1 MYNVCIKGGC
11 CIMATNSNDDREV
24 RVDLTQD
31 EVAQELQRIREQFQD
46 QNPTSNDLFANATGD
61 EAGPSQEQK
70 PKSRR
75 EQFKEQFKE
84 KLSEIKAIFKNG
96 TGKEKLAFIG
106 KAIGAGLGVLAVV
119 GSLVVGGIG
128 IKARVDFDRNL
139 TSANSIVADFAPETE
154 VGTMTEML
162 NYIINSDSAT
172 QEEKNT
178 ANQILST
185 IEILQQ
191 EGPEYMTK
199 IEDAESYKLK
209 NVFKADQKMD
219 DIINELVQT
228 KVLSEYE
235 QQVNGIYN
243 SVYGR
248 DQGAQG
254 QANSTNQQI
263 AQNIL
268 NGTGSYYNLTEIQ
281 SIMHQINQYFVDAD
295 GNGIADIEDIVN
307 LLTDSRYE
315 TLANSALES
324 MKTAKGSADSLFATL
339 SSNWA
344 TLTGYTESGDYA
356 AAIAYY
362 NNNIASSVSNL
373 TEYLTTVKN
382 SHDSITQYAEL
393 VSEQPSQIQNS
404 FSEADINQHAELFKG
419 KTNIGNI
426 SSVNYTYETNNGK
439 VTVVVN
445 GTHRENPSYNTSAIY
460 TYYAQPG
467 LENYDI
473 GSVVNG
479 LSDKTTSISKK
490 EYINSGSIN
499 ATVSVSNNGQTS
511 QVSSDYI
518 KGYTYTTQSIGGTIV
533 YKISAVLIGENGS
546 VINLNVKNITLDAG
560 TKMTQ
565 ERIDEAINEAI
576 SSSTKIQLNHTV
588 ENVND
593 YADEMSIQ

>member
-1 MYNVCIKGGC
+1 MYNICIKGGC

-24 RVDLTQD
+24 RVDLTQY
-31 EVAQELQRIREQFQD
+31 EVAQELQRIRREFQD

-96 TGKEKLAFIG
+96 TGREKLAFIG

-139 TSANSIVADFAPETE
+139 TSANSIVADFAPETQ

-235 QQVNGIYN
+235 QQVTGIYN

-281 SIMHQINQYFVDAD
+281 SIMQQINQYFVDAD

-315 TLANSALES
+315 TLASSALES

-356 AAIAYY
+356 TAIAYY

-490 EYINSGSIN
+490 EYINSGTIN

-593 YADEMSIQ
+593 YADEMGI

>member
-1 MYNVCIKGGC
+1 
-11 CIMATNSNDDREV
+11 MATNSNDDREV

-75 EQFKEQFKE
+75 EQIKEQFKE

-106 KAIGAGLGVLAVV
+106 KAIGAGLAVLIVIGSIVTSGLGV
-119 GSLVVGGIG
+119 
-128 IKARVDFDRNL
+128 KARVDFDRNL
-139 TSANSIVADFAPETE
+139 TSANSIVSNFAPETE
-154 VGTMTEML
+154 VGTMTEKL

-191 EGPEYMTK
+191 EGLEYMTK

-235 QQVNGIYN
+235 QQVTDIYN

-281 SIMHQINQYFVDAD
+281 SIMQQINQYFVDAD

-315 TLANSALES
+315 TLASSALES

-356 AAIAYY
+356 TAIAYY

-445 GTHRENPSYNTSAIY
+445 GTHRENSSYNTSAIY

-479 LSDKTTSISKK
+479 LSDKTTSISLK
-490 EYINSGSIN
+490 EYINSGTIN

-593 YADEMSIQ
+593 YADEMGI

>member
-1 MYNVCIKGGC
+1 
-11 CIMATNSNDDREV
+11 MATNSNDDREV

-75 EQFKEQFKE
+75 EQIKEQFKE

-106 KAIGAGLGVLAVV
+106 KAIGAGLAVLIVIGSIVTSGLGV
-119 GSLVVGGIG
+119 
-128 IKARVDFDRNL
+128 KARVDFDRNL

-235 QQVNGIYN
+235 QQVTGIYN

-281 SIMHQINQYFVDAD
+281 SIMQQINQYFVDAD

-315 TLANSALES
+315 TLASSALES

-356 AAIAYY
+356 TAIAYY

-445 GTHRENPSYNTSAIY
+445 GTHRENSSYNTSAIY

-479 LSDKTTSISKK
+479 LSDKTTSISLK
-490 EYINSGSIN
+490 EYINSGTIN

-576 SSSTKIQLNHTV
+576 KSSTKIQLNPAP
-588 ENVND
+588 EIVND
-593 YADEMSIQ
+593 YADEMGI

>member
-61 EAGPSQEQK
+61 EAGPSQEPK

-75 EQFKEQFKE
+75 EQIKEQFKE

-96 TGKEKLAFIG
+96 TGREKLAFIG
-106 KAIGAGLGVLAVV
+106 KAIGAGLAVLIVIGSIVTSGLGV
-119 GSLVVGGIG
+119 
-128 IKARVDFDRNL
+128 KARVDFDRNL
-139 TSANSIVADFAPETE
+139 TSANSIVSNFAPETE
-154 VGTMTEML
+154 VGTMTEKL

-235 QQVNGIYN
+235 QQVTDIYN

-281 SIMHQINQYFVDAD
+281 SIMQQINQYFVDAD

-315 TLANSALES
+315 TLASSALES
-324 MKTAKGSADSLFATL
+324 MKTAKGSADTLFATL

-356 AAIAYY
+356 TAIAYY

-445 GTHRENPSYNTSAIY
+445 GTHRENSSYNTSAIY

-479 LSDKTTSISKK
+479 LSDKTTSISLK

-533 YKISAVLIGENGS
+533 YKISAVLIGKDGS

-576 SSSTKIQLNHTV
+576 KSSTKIQLNPAP
-588 ENVND
+588 EIVND
-593 YADEMSIQ
+593 ADEMGIQ

>member
-75 EQFKEQFKE
+75 EQIKEQFKE

-96 TGKEKLAFIG
+96 TGREKLAFIG

-119 GSLVVGGIG
+119 GSLVAGGLG
-128 IKARVDFDRNL
+128 VKARVDFDRNL

-178 ANQILST
+178 ANQILSA

-235 QQVNGIYN
+235 QQVTGIYN

-281 SIMHQINQYFVDAD
+281 SIMQQINQYFVDAD

-315 TLANSALES
+315 TLASSALES
-324 MKTAKGSADSLFATL
+324 MKTAKGSADTLFATL

-356 AAIAYY
+356 TAIAYY

-445 GTHRENPSYNTSAIY
+445 GTHRENSSYNTSAIY

-479 LSDKTTSISKK
+479 LSDKTTSISLK
-490 EYINSGSIN
+490 EYINSGTIN

-576 SSSTKIQLNHTV
+576 KSSTKIQLNHAT
-588 ENVND
+588 EIVND
-593 YADEMSIQ
+593 YADEMGI

>member
-75 EQFKEQFKE
+75 EQIKEQFKE

-106 KAIGAGLGVLAVV
+106 KAIGAGLAVLIVIGSIVTSGLGV
-119 GSLVVGGIG
+119 
-128 IKARVDFDRNL
+128 KARVDFDRNL

-235 QQVNGIYN
+235 QQVTGIYN

-281 SIMHQINQYFVDAD
+281 SIMQQINQYFVDAD

-315 TLANSALES
+315 TLASSALES

-356 AAIAYY
+356 TAIAYY

-382 SHDSITQYAEL
+382 SHETNTQYAEL

-445 GTHRENPSYNTSAIY
+445 GTHRENSSYNTSAIY

-479 LSDKTTSISKK
+479 LSDKTTSISLK
-490 EYINSGSIN
+490 EYINSGTIN

-593 YADEMSIQ
+593 YADEMGI

>member
-1 MYNVCIKGGC
+1 
-11 CIMATNSNDDREV
+11 MATNSNDDREV

-31 EVAQELQRIREQFQD
+31 EVAQELQRIRERFQD
-46 QNPTSNDLFANATGD
+46 QNPTSNDLFANATRD
-61 EAGPSQEQK
+61 EAEPSQEQK

-96 TGKEKLAFIG
+96 TGREKLAFIG
-106 KAIGAGLGVLAVV
+106 KAIGAGLTVLAVV

-281 SIMHQINQYFVDAD
+281 SIMQQINQYFVDAD

-315 TLANSALES
+315 TLASSALES

-356 AAIAYY
+356 TAIAYY

-445 GTHRENPSYNTSAIY
+445 GTHRENSSYNTSAIY

-479 LSDKTTSISKK
+479 LSDKTTSISLK
-490 EYINSGSIN
+490 EYINSGTIN

-576 SSSTKIQLNHTV
+576 SSSTKIQLNHNV

>member
-1 MYNVCIKGGC
+1 
-11 CIMATNSNDDREV
+11 MATNSNDDREV

-31 EVAQELQRIREQFQD
+31 EVAQELQRIRREFQD
-46 QNPTSNDLFANATGD
+46 QNPTSNDLFANATRD

-154 VGTMTEML
+154 VGTMMEML

-235 QQVNGIYN
+235 QQVTGIYN

-281 SIMHQINQYFVDAD
+281 SIMQQINQYFVDAD

-315 TLANSALES
+315 TLASSALES

-479 LSDKTTSISKK
+479 LSDKTTSISLK
-490 EYINSGSIN
+490 EYINSGTIN

>member
-1 MYNVCIKGGC
+1 
-11 CIMATNSNDDREV
+11 MATNSNDDREV
-24 RVDLTQD
+24 RVDLTQY
-31 EVAQELQRIREQFQD
+31 EVAQELQRIRREFQD
-46 QNPTSNDLFANATGD
+46 QDPTSNDLFANARRD

-106 KAIGAGLGVLAVV
+106 KAIGAGLAVLIVIGSIVTSGLGV
-119 GSLVVGGIG
+119 
-128 IKARVDFDRNL
+128 KARVDFDRNL

-154 VGTMTEML
+154 VGTMTEKL

-235 QQVNGIYN
+235 QQVTDIYN

-281 SIMHQINQYFVDAD
+281 SIMQQINQYFVDAD

-315 TLANSALES
+315 TLASSALES

-356 AAIAYY
+356 TAIAYY

-445 GTHRENPSYNTSAIY
+445 GTHRENSSYNTSAIY

-479 LSDKTTSISKK
+479 LSDKTTSISLK
-490 EYINSGSIN
+490 EYINSGTIN

-546 VINLNVKNITLDAG
+546 VINLNVKNITLDAD

>member
-1 MYNVCIKGGC
+1 
-11 CIMATNSNDDREV
+11 MATNSNDDKEV

-46 QNPTSNDLFANATGD
+46 QNQTSNDLFANATRD

-84 KLSEIKAIFKNG
+84 KLSEIKSIFKNG

-119 GSLVVGGIG
+119 GSLVAGGLSV
-128 IKARVDFDRNL
+128 KARVDFDRNL
-139 TSANSIVADFAPETE
+139 TSANSIVSNFAPETE
-154 VGTMTEML
+154 VGTMTEKL

-178 ANQILST
+178 ANQILSA

-191 EGPEYMTK
+191 EGLEYMTK

-281 SIMHQINQYFVDAD
+281 SIMQQINQYFVDAD

-315 TLANSALES
+315 TLASSALES

-445 GTHRENPSYNTSAIY
+445 GTHRENSSYNTSAIY

-479 LSDKTTSISKK
+479 LSDKTTSISLK

-533 YKISAVLIGENGS
+533 YKISAVLIGKDGS

-576 SSSTKIQLNHTV
+576 SSSTKIQLNHAV

-593 YADEMSIQ
+593 YAVENVNDCADEMGIQ

>member
-1 MYNVCIKGGC
+1 
-11 CIMATNSNDDREV
+11 MATNSNDDREV

-31 EVAQELQRIREQFQD
+31 EVAQELQRIRERFQD
-46 QNPTSNDLFANATGD
+46 QNPTSNDLFANATRD
-61 EAGPSQEQK
+61 EAEPSQEQK

-75 EQFKEQFKE
+75 EQIKEQFKE
-84 KLSEIKAIFKNG
+84 KLSEIKSIFKNG
-96 TGKEKLAFIG
+96 TGREKLAFIG
-106 KAIGAGLGVLAVV
+106 KAIGAGLAVLIVIGSIVTSGLGV
-119 GSLVVGGIG
+119 
-128 IKARVDFDRNL
+128 KARVDFDRNL

-162 NYIINSDSAT
+162 YYIINSDSAT

-228 KVLSEYE
+228 KVLSEYK
-235 QQVNGIYN
+235 QQVTGIYN

-281 SIMHQINQYFVDAD
+281 SIMQQINQYFVDAD

-315 TLANSALES
+315 TLASSALES

-445 GTHRENPSYNTSAIY
+445 GTHRENSSYNTSAIY

-479 LSDKTTSISKK
+479 LSDKTTSISLK
-490 EYINSGSIN
+490 EYINSGTIN

-593 YADEMSIQ
+593 YADEMGI

>member
-1 MYNVCIKGGC
+1 MYNICIKGGC

-24 RVDLTQD
+24 RVDLTQY
-31 EVAQELQRIREQFQD
+31 EVAQELQRIRREFQD
-46 QNPTSNDLFANATGD
+46 QDPTSNDLFANARRD

-106 KAIGAGLGVLAVV
+106 KAIGAGLAVLIVIGSIVTSGLGV
-119 GSLVVGGIG
+119 
-128 IKARVDFDRNL
+128 KARVDFDRNL

-154 VGTMTEML
+154 VGTMTEKL

-235 QQVNGIYN
+235 QQVTDIYN

-281 SIMHQINQYFVDAD
+281 SIMQQINQYFVDAD

-315 TLANSALES
+315 TLASSALES
-324 MKTAKGSADSLFATL
+324 MKTAKGSADTLFATL

-356 AAIAYY
+356 TAIAYY

-445 GTHRENPSYNTSAIY
+445 GTHRENSSYNTSAIY

-479 LSDKTTSISKK
+479 LSDKTTSISLK
-490 EYINSGSIN
+490 EYINSGTIN

-546 VINLNVKNITLDAG
+546 VINLNVKNITLDAD

>member
-1 MYNVCIKGGC
+1 
-11 CIMATNSNDDREV
+11 MATNSNDDREV

-46 QNPTSNDLFANATGD
+46 QNPTSNDLFANATRD

-172 QEEKNT
+172 QEEKNI
-178 ANQILST
+178 ANQILSA

-295 GNGIADIEDIVN
+295 ENGIADIEDIVN

-315 TLANSALES
+315 TLASSALES

-479 LSDKTTSISKK
+479 LSDKTTSISIK

-499 ATVSVSNNGQTS
+499 ATVSVSSNGQTS

>member
-1 MYNVCIKGGC
+1 
-11 CIMATNSNDDREV
+11 MATNSNDDREV
-24 RVDLTQD
+24 RVDLTQY
-31 EVAQELQRIREQFQD
+31 EVAQELQRIRREFQD
-46 QNPTSNDLFANATGD
+46 QDPTSNDLFANARRD

-106 KAIGAGLGVLAVV
+106 KAIGAGLAVLIVIGSIVTSGLGV
-119 GSLVVGGIG
+119 
-128 IKARVDFDRNL
+128 KARVDFDRNL

-191 EGPEYMTK
+191 EGSEYMTK

-235 QQVNGIYN
+235 QQVTDIYN

-281 SIMHQINQYFVDAD
+281 SIMQQINQYFVDAD

-315 TLANSALES
+315 TLASSALES

-356 AAIAYY
+356 TAIAYY

-404 FSEADINQHAELFKG
+404 FSEADINQHAELFKE

-479 LSDKTTSISKK
+479 LSDKTTSISLK

-593 YADEMSIQ
+593 YADEMGIQ

>member
-1 MYNVCIKGGC
+1 
-11 CIMATNSNDDREV
+11 MATNSNDDREV

-31 EVAQELQRIREQFQD
+31 EVAQELQRIRERFQD
-46 QNPTSNDLFANATGD
+46 QNPTSNDLFANATRD

-235 QQVNGIYN
+235 QQVTGIYN

-281 SIMHQINQYFVDAD
+281 SIMQQINQYFVDAD

-315 TLANSALES
+315 TLASSALES

-356 AAIAYY
+356 TAIAYY

-445 GTHRENPSYNTSAIY
+445 GTHRENSSYNTSAIY

-479 LSDKTTSISKK
+479 LSDKTTSISLK
-490 EYINSGSIN
+490 EYINSGTIN

-576 SSSTKIQLNHTV
+576 KSSTKIQLNPAP
-588 ENVND
+588 EIVND
-593 YADEMSIQ
+593 YADEMGI

>member
-1 MYNVCIKGGC
+1 M
-11 CIMATNSNDDREV
+11 
-24 RVDLTQD
+24 
-31 EVAQELQRIREQFQD
+31 
-46 QNPTSNDLFANATGD
+46 
-61 EAGPSQEQK
+61 
-70 PKSRR
+70 
-75 EQFKEQFKE
+75 
-84 KLSEIKAIFKNG
+84 
-96 TGKEKLAFIG
+96 
-106 KAIGAGLGVLAVV
+106 
-119 GSLVVGGIG
+119 
-128 IKARVDFDRNL
+128 
-139 TSANSIVADFAPETE
+139 
-154 VGTMTEML
+154 
-162 NYIINSDSAT
+162 
-172 QEEKNT
+172 
-178 ANQILST
+178 
-185 IEILQQ
+185 
-191 EGPEYMTK
+191 
-199 IEDAESYKLK
+199 
-209 NVFKADQKMD
+209 
-219 DIINELVQT
+219 
-228 KVLSEYE
+228 LSEYE

-295 GNGIADIEDIVN
+295 ENGIADIEDIVN

-315 TLANSALES
+315 TLASSALES

-479 LSDKTTSISKK
+479 LSDKTTSISLK
-490 EYINSGSIN
+490 EYINSGTIN

>member
-1 MYNVCIKGGC
+1 
-11 CIMATNSNDDREV
+11 MATNSNDDREV

-31 EVAQELQRIREQFQD
+31 EVAQELQRIRERFQD
-46 QNPTSNDLFANATGD
+46 QNPTSNDLFANATRD

-172 QEEKNT
+172 QEEKNI
-178 ANQILST
+178 ANQILSA

-295 GNGIADIEDIVN
+295 ENGIADIEDIVN

-315 TLANSALES
+315 TLASSALES

-479 LSDKTTSISKK
+479 LSDKTTSISIK

-499 ATVSVSNNGQTS
+499 ATVSVSSNGQTS